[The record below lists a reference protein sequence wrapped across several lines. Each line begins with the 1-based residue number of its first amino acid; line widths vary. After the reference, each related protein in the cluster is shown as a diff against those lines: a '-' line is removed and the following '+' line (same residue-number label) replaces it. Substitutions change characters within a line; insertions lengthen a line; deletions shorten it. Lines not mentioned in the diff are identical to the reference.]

1 MEHRHFSGSENTPYD
16 TIRMD
21 TYHIYLSKHIE
32 STLRINHNIKSEL
45 YNHQNFVDY
54 DVPM

>member
-21 TYHIYLSKHIE
+21 IYHIYLSKHIE
-32 STLRINHNIKSEL
+32 STLRINHSIKSEL